1 MAALDILS
9 LPSTS
14 AGISINSTTAA
25 WGTPAWTQL
34 SAGVSKTIYLENITF
49 QPTLVPTVDT
59 TVQIV
64 LEIGIGTAGSEVV
77 EVQIPYSYRN
87 DTLVGYYL
95 KSPPSIFLPEPVEIP
110 PNTRIVVRA
119 YDSHTAAVTYQGVKL
134 RYREGITASVNT
146 DLDVTNGFI
155 TFTGVPVTLSKNI
168 NLNVTPGNI
177 TFTGAPITLTKVANL
192 NVTPGNITF
201 TGASTTLTKN
211 IDFNITPG
219 NITFAGASVTLTKTM
234 NLNVTPGNITFTGA
248 SVSLESTAIVARR
261 RQVFLGG

>member
-1 MAALDILS
+1 MAVSDIDS
-9 LPSTS
+9 LPST
-14 AGISINSTTAA
+14 ANGISVTSTTAA
-25 WGTPAWTQL
+25 WGTPSWTEVTT
-34 SAGVSKTIYLENITF
+34 GVGRTIYLNGITF
-49 QPTLVPTVDT
+49 QPTLIPALDT
-59 TVQIV
+59 TI
-64 LEIGIGTAGSEVV
+64 EILIELGIGGAGSEVV
-77 EVQIPYSYRN
+77 EVQIPYSFRN
-87 DTLVGYYL
+87 DTQVGYYFQT
-95 KSPPSIFLPEPVEIP
+95 SHTIFLPEPIEIL
-110 PNTRIVVRA
+110 PNTRITARA

-134 RYREGITASVNT
+134 WYREGAVAEELIVTPGSV
-146 DLDVTNGFI
+146 I
-155 TFTGVPVTLSKNI
+155 FTGVPVTLSKNI

-177 TFTGAPITLTKVANL
+177 TFTGEPVTLTKVANL

-234 NLNVTPGNITFTGA
+234 NLNITPGNITFTGA